1 MSECTNIADFR
12 GIREM
17 KPRIVYTAPQS
28 AKTSYGFMVLD
39 SATAYRERAVEQHDE
54 PVALESQPV
63 YDIGMVRDSQRF
75 GHRNTSSITRGSKV
89 IRFSNAMPRRSTE
102 CRGVATWNASCEDP
116 LDCPPAA

>member
-12 GIREM
+12 SVREI
-17 KPRIVYTAPQS
+17 KPRTFATSQS
-28 AKTSYGFMVLD
+28 ARTPYGFMILG
-39 SATAYRERAVEQHDE
+39 SGPAYPEQNIELVDE
-54 PVALESQPV
+54 HVTSESQAV

-75 GHRNTSSITRGSKV
+75 GHRSASAARGSKV
-89 IRFSNAMPRRSTE
+89 IRFSNAMPRRANE